1 MKISGFTFTKNA
13 NKLYYPVKASIEC
26 LLPLV
31 DEFVVVIGDN
41 DQDDTTG
48 QEICSIQ
55 SDKIKIIHTV
65 WDLDKYPK
73 GKEYAHQT
81 DIAKDACTG
90 DWLFYIQSD
99 EVVHEKYLP
108 LIRANCEKYL
118 DDKEVEGFLFKYRH
132 FWGDY
137 DHYILS
143 HTWYPREIRIIRN
156 DPEIHSWRDAQS
168 FRRMPSFDGI
178 DYNKRE
184 NTYKLNV
191 VEIDAYIYHYG
202 FVRPPEIM
210 QKKRKNHTTNYS
222 GSDST
227 QQIFKNE
234 SESFDYGN
242 LNKIKVFKET
252 HPSVMKEFINRFN
265 WKSQLRYSSSP
276 KKTKLLKHEKF
287 KYRFL
292 SFIEQTFFNGR
303 LLFGFK
309 NYKIL
314 KKRN

>member
-41 DQDDTTG
+41 DKDDTTE
-48 QEICSIQ
+48 QEIRSIK

-65 WDLDKYPK
+65 WDLDKYPQ

-90 DWLFYIQSD
+90 DWLFYLQSD

-108 LIRANCEKYL
+108 AIRSNCEKYL
-118 DDKEVEGFLFKYRH
+118 DDKDVEGFLFKYRH

-156 DPEIHSWRDAQS
+156 NPEIHSWRDAQS
-168 FRRMPSFDGI
+168 FRRIPLFDGL

-191 VEIDAYIYHYG
+191 IEIDAYIYHYG
-202 FVRPPEIM
+202 FVRPPGIM
-210 QKKRKNHTTNYS
+210 QKKRKVHNTNYA

-242 LNKIKVFKET
+242 LNKIKVFNET

-287 KYRFL
+287 KYRL
-292 SFIEQTFFNGR
+292 LTIIEQTFFNGR

-309 NYKIL
+309 NYNIL